1 MDYTIDYEYQ
11 VSFVVEKSL
20 ISIITPLLNE
30 RRHINSFLENISKI
44 EGDFELILVDGGSID
59 GTMDEVKTNRSKF
72 NRRLSILESEPG
84 RSNQMNKGAEY
95 ANGDILLF
103 LHVDCL
109 LQKGCLE
116 TIENTIKS
124 GTIIG
129 GGFKQAFTNSNS
141 FLQFV
146 SVLGNIRTRVMKIF
160 FGDYG
165 LFIRKDVFA
174 KVGGYDNIQ
183 FLEDVELSKKVKKY
197 GKLIQIDS
205 VIRTSPRRYESK
217 GRLRLSILF
226 TLAYLFNLVKLRP
239 KFLIKYIVEK

>member
-1 MDYTIDYEYQ
+1 M
-11 VSFVVEKSL
+11 VEKSL

-30 RRHINSFLENISKI
+30 REHINSFLENISKI
-44 EGDFELILVDGGSID
+44 EGNFELILVDGGSID
-59 GTMDEVKTNRSKF
+59 GTRDEVKTNRSRF

-84 RSNQMNKGAEY
+84 RANQMNKGAEY

-103 LHVDCL
+103 LHIDCSI
-109 LQKGCLE
+109 QKNSLKIIE
-116 TIENTIKS
+116 TTVKS
-124 GTIIG
+124 GKVIG
-129 GGFKQAFTNSNS
+129 GGFKQAFTNSDS
-141 FLQFV
+141 FLQFI
-146 SVLGNIRTRVMKIF
+146 SVLGNLRTRIMKIF

-165 LFIRKDVFA
+165 LFIRKDVFK

-205 VIRTSPRRYESK
+205 VILTSPRRYESK

-239 KFLIKYIVEK
+239 KFLIRYIVYK